1 MIAPVTRADLSRV
14 GRNGARSRHGRSLV
28 YLDGVPHDKAE
39 IAKAHGMHIDLVS
52 ERIRDLRAAGKPVTL
67 ENLTRPRGTKARS

>member
-1 MIAPVTRADLSRV
+1 MIAPATRADLARV

-28 YLDGVPHDKAE
+28 YIDGVPHDKAQLAKKNGLTLE
-39 IAKAHGMHIDLVS
+39 IVS
-52 ERIRDLRAAGKPVTL
+52 DRVRELRAHGKPVTL